1 MQEERKYVKN
11 KTSGIRKNEE
21 RTHMKHRLGY
31 MIMPLVAMLYIEEA
45 SAVPNQYY
53 IGTDFIYDFNKVNG
67 GPTFKM
73 SNPQVT
79 QEIDYPKSMPT
90 AAINVGYNFSER
102 LGIEASYQMS
112 GRKDHKMYNVY
123 SMNSQLKSE
132 TRYQSYGLDF
142 IAYIRSTDKV
152 DWLLSAGVGQ
162 YEFETKFKYT
172 NGGTPVRK
180 YTDKEDS
187 LAPRVGAGIQINL
200 DEYVSFRAMFR
211 YVFIDVPGIDK
222 MQEIMLGVRLGF
234 SPFFYN

>member
-1 MQEERKYVKN
+1 
-11 KTSGIRKNEE
+11 
-21 RTHMKHRLGY
+21 
-31 MIMPLVAMLYIEEA
+31 
-45 SAVPNQYY
+45 
-53 IGTDFIYDFNKVNG
+53 
-67 GPTFKM
+67 
-73 SNPQVT
+73 
-79 QEIDYPKSMPT
+79 
-90 AAINVGYNFSER
+90 
-102 LGIEASYQMS
+102 
-112 GRKDHKMYNVY
+112 
-123 SMNSQLKSE
+123 MNSQLKSE